1 MAAMHLIIP
10 YAAIHSEGFADAMR
24 RLQLPNLQKL
34 LTRLSPLPLDVG
46 DESSLTPPHERA
58 LARALGLNAGD
69 GQLPWAARQA
79 QQLGLGSAG
88 SAWAFITLCHWQV
101 NTGHV
106 TMSPLPQ
113 LPQSESDAL
122 RAAMQPYFAE
132 DGITLHAFEAG
143 CWLAQADIFADL
155 ASASPDRVIGRNL
168 QAWMPESQQAAP
180 LRRLQN
186 EMQMLLYTHPVND
199 ARDAQGLS
207 PINSVWF
214 SGTGVLPAG
223 YQAPEPQAQPLVLDT
238 LREAALTHNVAAW
251 LQAWQKLDT
260 SEIAVLLQSAS
271 TSQRIELTL
280 CGERSSQCWRSQPQP
295 VWQKFKHIFGSHP
308 LYPLLEKL

>member
-1 MAAMHLIIP
+1 MHLIIP
-10 YAAIHSEGFADAMR
+10 YAAIHSGGFADVMR

-58 LARALGLNAGD
+58 LARALGLSAGD

-79 QQLGLGSAG
+79 QQLGLGDAG

-101 NTGHV
+101 SSGHV
-106 TMSPLPQ
+106 TMSPLPP
-113 LPQSESDAL
+113 LPQTESDDL

-132 DGITLHAFEAG
+132 DGITLHAHQPG

-168 QAWMPESQQAAP
+168 QAWMPESNQAAP

-214 SGTGVLPAG
+214 SGTGALPAD
-223 YQAPEPQAQPLVLDT
+223 YQAPDSQAQPRMLDT
-238 LREAALTHNVAAW
+238 LRESALTQDTAAW
-251 LQAWQKLDT
+251 QQAWQKLDA
-260 SEIAVLLQSAS
+260 SEIAALLPAAAS
-271 TSQRIELTL
+271 GQPIELTL
-280 CGERSSQCWRSQPQP
+280 CGERSSQSWHTQPQS
-295 VWQKFKHIFGSHP
+295 VWQKFKHIFGSKP
-308 LYPLLEKL
+308 LSTLLEKL

>member
-1 MAAMHLIIP
+1 MHLIIP
-10 YAAIHSEGFADAMR
+10 YAAIHSEGFADATR
-24 RLQLPNLQKL
+24 GLQLPNLQKL

-58 LARALGLNAGD
+58 LARALGLSTSD
-69 GQLPWAARQA
+69 GQIPWAARQA
-79 QQLGLGSAG
+79 QRLGLDAADK
-88 SAWAFITLCHWQV
+88 AWAFITLCHWQV
-101 NTGHV
+101 STGHV

-113 LPQSESDAL
+113 LPHSESDEL

-132 DGITLHAFEAG
+132 DGISLHAFESG

-199 ARDAQGLS
+199 IRDELGLP

-214 SGTGVLPAG
+214 SGTGALPAD
-223 YQAPEPQAQPLVLDT
+223 YQAPEPQAQPLVLDA
-238 LREAALTHNVAAW
+238 LREAALAHDTAAW
-251 LQAWQKLDT
+251 LQAWQQLDAN
-260 SEIAVLLQSAS
+260 ELAAQLQAAANG
-271 TSQRIELTL
+271 QRIELTL
-280 CGERSSQCWRSQPQP
+280 CGERCSQHWHSQPQP
-295 VWQKFKHIFGSHP
+295 VWQKIKHLFGHHP
-308 LYPLLEKL
+308 LYLLLEKL

>member
-1 MAAMHLIIP
+1 MHLIIP
-10 YAAIHSEGFADAMR
+10 YAAVNSEGFADAMR

-46 DESSLTPPHERA
+46 DESSLSPPHERA
-58 LARALGLNAGD
+58 LASALGLNAGD

-79 QQLGLGSAG
+79 QQLGLGNAD

-101 NTGHV
+101 STGHV

-113 LPQSESDAL
+113 LPPAESDEL

-132 DGITLHAFEAG
+132 DGITLHAFEPG
-143 CWLAQADIFADL
+143 CWLAQADIFAGL

-168 QAWMPESQQAAP
+168 QAWMPESKQAAP

-199 ARDAQGLS
+199 ARDALGLS

-214 SGTGVLPAG
+214 SGTGALPAG
-223 YQAPEPQAQPLVLDT
+223 FQSPDAQPQPLALDT
-238 LREAALTHNVAAW
+238 LREAALAQDTTAW
-251 LQAWQKLDT
+251 LQAWQQLDA
-260 SEIAVLLQSAS
+260 SEIAILLQASAS
-271 TSQRIELTL
+271 GQRIQLTL
-280 CGERSSQCWRSQPQP
+280 CGERSSQCWHSQPQP
-295 VWQKFKHIFGSHP
+295 VWQKFKNIFGVQP
-308 LYPLLEKL
+308 LSTLLDKL

>member
-1 MAAMHLIIP
+1 MHLIIP
-10 YAAIHSEGFADAMR
+10 YAAIHSEGFADVTR

-58 LARALGLNAGD
+58 LARALGLSAGD
-69 GQLPWAARQA
+69 GQWPWAAWQA
-79 QQLGLGSAG
+79 QRLGLGDAG
-88 SAWAFITLCHWQV
+88 SAWSFITLCHWQV

-113 LPQSESDAL
+113 LPQAESDEL

-132 DGITLHAFEAG
+132 DGITLHAFEPG

-199 ARDAQGLS
+199 VRDELGLA

-214 SGTGVLPAG
+214 SGTGTLPANH
-223 YQAPEPQAQPLVLDT
+223 QVPQDQAQPLVLDT
-238 LREAALTHNVAAW
+238 LREAALTHNTTAW
-251 LQAWQKLDT
+251 LQGWQQLDAN
-260 SEIAVLLQSAS
+260 EIAVLLQSA
-271 TSQRIELTL
+271 TSGQRVELTL
-280 CGERSSQCWRSQPQP
+280 CGERSSQSWHTRPQP
-295 VWQKFKHIFGSHP
+295 VWQKLKHLFSSQP
-308 LYPLLEKL
+308 LYLLLDKL

>member
-1 MAAMHLIIP
+1 MHLIIP
-10 YAAIHSEGFADAMR
+10 YAAVNSEGFADAMR

-34 LTRLSPLPLDVG
+34 LTRLSPRPLVAG

-58 LARALGLNAGD
+58 LANALGLNAGD
-69 GQLPWAARQA
+69 GQLPWAARLA
-79 QQLGLGSAG
+79 QQLGLNNDD

-101 NTGHV
+101 STGHV

-113 LPQSESDAL
+113 LPQTESDEL
-122 RAAMQPYFAE
+122 LAAMQPYFSE
-132 DGITLHAFEAG
+132 DGITLRGYQPG

-168 QAWMPESQQAAP
+168 QAWMPESKQAAP

-214 SGTGVLPAG
+214 SGTGALPAG

-238 LREAALTHNVAAW
+238 LREAALAHDTTAW
-251 LQAWQKLDT
+251 LQAWQALDA
-260 SEIAVLLQSAS
+260 SEIAVLLQSD
-271 TSQRIELTL
+271 TSGQHIELTL
-280 CGERSSQCWRSQPQP
+280 CGERSSQCWHTQPQP
-295 VWQKFKHIFGSHP
+295 VWQKFKHLFGAQP
-308 LYPLLEKL
+308 LSTLLEKL